1 VEPAVHA
8 FDPDLV
14 IVAVGLDAHR
24 DDPLAEM
31 SVTDGGF
38 RELARRCAALG
49 PRVAAVLEGGYNLDT
64 LPALV
69 EAVLEG
75 FESEA

>member
-1 VEPAVHA
+1 MV
-8 FDPDLV
+8 
-14 IVAVGLDAHR
+14 
-24 DDPLAEM
+24 
-31 SVTDGGF
+31 VTADGF

-49 PRVAAVLEGGYNLDT
+49 PRVGAVLEGGYNLGT
-64 LPALV
+64 LPGLV